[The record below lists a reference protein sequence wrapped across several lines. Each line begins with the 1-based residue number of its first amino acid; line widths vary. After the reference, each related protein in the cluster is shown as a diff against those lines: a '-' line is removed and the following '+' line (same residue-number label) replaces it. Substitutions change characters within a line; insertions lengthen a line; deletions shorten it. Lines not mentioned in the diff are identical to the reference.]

1 MQTKGFIRV
10 LTIAL
15 LLICAFYLGFTF
27 VSNHYQ
33 NVAEKKALAA
43 AGITSPDTSNDKY
56 KAALNECLDSLANKK
71 VYPILMSKFF
81 DKGYTFQQVR
91 EKELGLGLDL
101 KGGMNVTLQISVP
114 DILRALANNN
124 PDKKFNQ
131 AIDNVMSNQTAQDD
145 FVGSFC
151 KEYKKLAP
159 EGNLA
164 QIFRNIE
171 KIKEKP
177 NANDAEVQNILKDE
191 VNSMVDNSYKVLR
204 NRIDRFGVVQP
215 NIQKL
220 QSTGR
225 ILLELPGVKEP
236 ERVRKLLQGAANL
249 EFYETYTLADIVAP
263 LRQLS
268 DQAKA
273 NKTVDTNKEAAA
285 TADTTKAE
293 NEAVAATD
301 AAKADSAKAQEAKAA
316 TAANQGEL
324 TLAQLTGFEAMAGA
338 GAGSPVIG
346 YVNVADTAAVNAI
359 IYSPLAK
366 TILPADLK
374 LAWTVKPEKMQ
385 GGHEAFQ
392 LVALRTVNGQPVLNG
407 DVVTRATSEYDQLQ
421 GQVVSMTMNDEGAR
435 QWSRITGQNI
445 GKAIAIVLDDQVYS
459 FPNVNSQIDG
469 GRSQISGRFTVEE
482 AGDLANVLE
491 SGKMVARVNVASESV
506 IGPSLGK
513 ESIRKGLISFII
525 ALVLLM
531 FFMWFAYGWQAGSIA
546 NLGLILNLFFTIG
559 ILASFQSVLTLP
571 GIAGIVLT
579 LGMAVDANVLIF
591 ERCKEEL
598 RAGKGLKAAVS
609 DGYKNAFSAIFDSNL
624 TTIITGIILIL
635 LGSGPIRGFA
645 VTLVIG
651 ICCSFFTAV
660 FATRLVMEHFVNK
673 GTFDKMTFSTS
684 LTRNLMQ
691 NVNFNFM
698 GAAKKTSIFV
708 IALTA
713 LFAILFGLRG
723 LNRGIDFSG
732 GRNFVVQFD
741 HPVKTQALDAQLEE
755 QFPGANTSVITI
767 DNDTKVRV
775 STNYKIEDNSEGVD
789 DEIMGKLY
797 EGLKSD
803 LGSMSKE
810 DFSMSNEEVGVVS
823 SETVGPSIASDMTRQ
838 AVWAVLFSL
847 LAMALYILFRFRNI
861 AFSIGALAAVA
872 FTSFVVIGFYNLH
885 GLLPFSMEIDQTFI
899 AAILTVIGYQVNDT
913 VVVFDRVREYRK
925 LYPKQDLYTTFNKA
939 LCSTLSRTMMTSIT
953 TLLVL
958 FIMLFFGGE
967 SIRSFIFAMILGVII
982 GTCSSLFIASPVAY
996 WIARRSDKKEAALAS
1011 KK

>member
-10 LTIAL
+10 LTYAL
-15 LLICAFYLGFTF
+15 ILICLFYLSFTF

-33 NVAEKKALAA
+33 NKAEQKALTA
-43 AGITSPDTSNDKY
+43 AGIKTPDTSNEKY
-56 KAALNECLDSLANKK
+56 KTALNEYLDSLANQK
-71 VYPILMSKFF
+71 VYL
-81 DKGYTFQQVR
+81 GYYTFQQVR

-131 AIDNVMSNQTAQDD
+131 AIDNVSKNQTAQED

-159 EGNLA
+159 EGSLA
-164 QIFRNIE
+164 QIFRNVE
-171 KIKEKP
+171 RIKEKP
-177 NANDAEVQNILKDE
+177 NANDNEVENILKDE

-249 EFYETYTLADIVAP
+249 EFYLTYTLNDIAAP

-273 NKTVDTNKEAAA
+273 NTTVAAA
-285 TADTTKAE
+285 DSTKTEDMAAANDSTKA
-293 NEAVAATD
+293 A
-301 AAKADSAKAQEAKAA
+301 EAKAA
-316 TAANQGEL
+316 PAAKEGEM
-324 TLAQLTGFEAMAGA
+324 TLAQLTSFEALVG
-338 GAGSPVIG
+338 GGQGGSPVVG
-346 YVNVADTAAVNAI
+346 YVPTADTAAVNAI
-359 IYSPLAK
+359 INSPIAK

-385 GGHEAFQ
+385 GGHETFQ
-392 LVALRTVNGQPVLNG
+392 LVALKTLNGQPVLNG
-407 DVVTRATSEYDQLQ
+407 DVVTRATSEYDNLQ

-435 QWSRITGQNI
+435 QWSRITGDNI

-513 ESIRKGLISFII
+513 ESIEKGFWSFII
-525 ALVLLM
+525 ALIALM
-531 FFMWFAYGWQAGSIA
+531 FFMWLAYGWQAGSIA
-546 NLGLILNLFFTIG
+546 NLGLLLNLFFTMG

-673 GTFDKMTFSTS
+673 GTFDKMTFNTS
-684 LTRNLMQ
+684 LTRHLME
-691 NVNFNFM
+691 NVQFNFM
-698 GAAKKTSIFV
+698 GAAKKTSV
-708 IALTA
+708 IVLALIA
-713 LFAILFGLRG
+713 IFAILFFARG

-741 HPVKTQALDAQLEE
+741 HPVKTQALEDQLEA

-767 DNDTKVRV
+767 DNDTKVRI
-775 STNYKIEDNSEGVD
+775 STNYKIEDSSEGVD

-797 EGLKSD
+797 EGLKSE
-803 LGSMSKE
+803 LGSMSKA
-810 DFSMSNEEVGVVS
+810 DFSMSNEDIGVVS
-823 SETVGPSIASDMTRQ
+823 SETVGPSIASDMTRE

-913 VVVFDRVREYRK
+913 VVVFDRVREYRR

-958 FIMLFFGGE
+958 FIMLFLGGA

-982 GTCSSLFIASPVAY
+982 GTASSLFIASPVAY
-996 WIARRSDKKEAALAS
+996 WIARRSDKKEAALATAR
-1011 KK
+1011 K

>member
-1 MQTKGFIRV
+1 MQIKGFIR
-10 LTIAL
+10 LITAL
-15 LLICAFYLGFTF
+15 LILICLFYLSFTV
-27 VSNHYQ
+27 VSTRYQ
-33 NVAEKKALAA
+33 NKAEQKALAA
-43 AGITSPDTSNDKY
+43 AGIKSADTSNDVY
-56 KAALNECLDSLANKK
+56 KTALNEYLDSLANEK
-71 VYPILMSKFF
+71 VYL
-81 DKGYTFQQVR
+81 GYTFQEVR

-131 AIDNVMSNQTAQDD
+131 AIDNVMKNQTAQDD

-164 QIFRNIE
+164 QIFRGIE
-171 KIKEKP
+171 RIKEKP
-177 NANDAEVQNILKDE
+177 NANDAEVQNILNDE

-249 EFYETYTLADIVAP
+249 EFYQTYTLNDVVAS
-263 LRQLS
+263 LRKLS
-268 DQAKA
+268 DQAKVSLA
-273 NKTVDTNKEAAA
+273 APSTTAEETAEAAPAAATDTAAVKAAAADSAAAKKEAA
-285 TADTTKAE
+285 KP
-293 NEAVAATD
+293 
-301 AAKADSAKAQEAKAA
+301 AKNDQP
-316 TAANQGEL
+316 
-324 TLAQLTGFEAMAGA
+324 TLAQLMGFEGLA
-338 GAGSPVIG
+338 SVQPNYPVVG
-346 YVNVADTAAVNAI
+346 YVAVSDTAAVNAI
-359 IYSPLAK
+359 LHSELAK
-366 TILPADLK
+366 MILPADLK
-374 LAWTVKPEKMQ
+374 LAWTVKPEKLQ
-385 GGHEAFQ
+385 NGHEAFQ
-392 LVALRTVNGQPVLNG
+392 LIALQTVNKQPVLTG
-407 DVVTRATSEYDQLQ
+407 DVVTRATSEYDNLQ

-435 QWSRITGQNI
+435 QWSRITDQNV

-459 FPNVNSQIDG
+459 FPNVNTRIDG
-469 GRSQISGRFTVEE
+469 GRSQISGKFSLEE
-482 AGDLANVLE
+482 ANDLANVLE

-513 ESIRKGLISFII
+513 ESIRKGLISFLV

-531 FFMWFAYGWQAGSIA
+531 IFMVCTYGWQAGMIA
-546 NLGLILNLFFTIG
+546 NLGLFLNLFFTMG

-591 ERCKEEL
+591 ERCKDEL

-624 TTIITGIILIL
+624 TTIITGAILIL

-673 GTFDKMTFSTS
+673 GTFDKMTFTTS
-684 LTRNLMQ
+684 MTRRLLE

-698 GAAKKTSIFV
+698 GAAKKTSIIVLALSV
-708 IALTA
+708 IMG
-713 LFAILFGLRG
+713 ILFGVRG

-732 GRNFVVQFD
+732 GRNYVVQFD
-741 HPVKTQALDAQLEE
+741 HPVKTQDLLNQLTPL
-755 QFPGANTSVITI
+755 FDGANTSVITI
-767 DNDTKVRV
+767 DNDTKVRI
-775 STNYKIEDNSEGVD
+775 STNYKIEDTSEGVD
-789 DEIMGKLY
+789 DEIMDKLY
-797 EGLKSD
+797 TGLKSE
-803 LGSMSKE
+803 LGSLTKG
-810 DFSMSNEEVGVVS
+810 DFSMSNESVGIVS

-847 LAMALYILFRFRNI
+847 LAMALYILIRFRNI

-872 FTSFVVIGFYNLH
+872 FTSFIVIGFYNLH

-913 VVVFDRVREYRK
+913 VVVFDRVREYRT

-939 LCSTLSRTMMTSIT
+939 LCSTLSRTLMTSIT

-958 FIMLFFGGE
+958 FIMLFLGGE

-996 WIARRSDKKEAALAS
+996 WIARRSDKKEAALAAARN
-1011 KK
+1011 

>member
-1 MQTKGFIRV
+1 MQTKGFIR
-10 LTIAL
+10 LITWL
-15 LLICAFYLGFTF
+15 LVLICLFYLSFTV
-27 VSNHYQ
+27 VSSFYQ
-33 NVAEKKALAA
+33 NKAEQKALAV
-43 AGITSPDTSNDKY
+43 AGIKAADTSNEKY
-56 KAALNECLDSLANKK
+56 KTALNEYLDSLANKK
-71 VYPILMSKFF
+71 VYL
-81 DKGYTFQQVR
+81 GYYTFQQVR

-131 AIDNVMSNQTAQDD
+131 AIDNVMKNQTAQDD

-164 QIFRNIE
+164 QIFRGIE
-171 KIKEKP
+171 RIKEKP
-177 NANDAEVQNILKDE
+177 NAKDAEVENILKDE

-249 EFYETYTLADIVAP
+249 EFYETYTLNDVVGA

-268 DQAKA
+268 DQSQA
-273 NKTVDTNKEAAA
+273 NKTVAQTNQEAAA
-285 TADTTKAE
+285 DS
-293 NEAVAATD
+293 AATPAEA
-301 AAKADSAKAQEAKAA
+301 AAKAAADSVAKAA
-316 TAANQGEL
+316 AAAAAAKAGNV
-324 TLAQLTGFEAMAGA
+324 TLAQLLGFEGLV
-338 GAGSPVIG
+338 GVQPNSPVVG
-346 YVNVADTAAVNAI
+346 YVSASDTAAVNAI
-359 IYSPLAK
+359 IRSQVAK
-366 TILPADLK
+366 TILPGDLK
-374 LAWTVKPEKMQ
+374 LAWTVKGTKTQ
-385 GGHEAFQ
+385 DGHEAFQ
-392 LVALRTVNGQPVLNG
+392 LVALHTVNKQPVLNG
-407 DVVTRATSEYDQLQ
+407 DVVTRASSEFDNLQ

-445 GKAIAIVLDDQVYS
+445 GKSIAIVLDDQVYS
-459 FPNVNSQIDG
+459 FPNVNGQIDG
-469 GRSQISGRFTVEE
+469 GRSQITGNFSVEE
-482 AGDLANVLE
+482 ANDLANVLE

-513 ESIRKGLISFII
+513 ESIRKGLISFIV

-531 FFMWFAYGWQAGSIA
+531 IFMVCTYGWQAGMIA
-546 NLGLILNLFFTIG
+546 NLGLFLNLFFTMG

-673 GTFDKMTFSTS
+673 GTFDKMTFNTS
-684 LTRNLMQ
+684 LTRHLME
-691 NVNFNFM
+691 NVQFNFM
-698 GAAKKTSIFV
+698 GAAKKTSMIV
-708 IALTA
+708 LAIIAIIG
-713 LFAILFGLRG
+713 ILFGVRG

-741 HPVKTQALDAQLEE
+741 HPVKTQDLQSQLAPL
-755 QFPGANTSVITI
+755 FDGANTSVITI
-767 DNDTKVRV
+767 DNDTKVRI
-775 STNYKIEDNSEGVD
+775 STNYKINDASEGID
-789 DEIMGKLY
+789 DEIMDKLY
-797 EGLKSD
+797 TGLKSE
-803 LGSMSKE
+803 LGSMSKD
-810 DFSMSNEEVGVVS
+810 DFSMSNESVGVVS

-847 LAMALYILFRFRNI
+847 LAMALYILLRFRNI

-913 VVVFDRVREYRK
+913 VVVFDRVREYRR

-958 FIMLFFGGE
+958 IIMLLFGGE

-996 WIARRSDKKEAALAS
+996 WIARRSDRKEAALATAR
-1011 KK
+1011 K

>member
-10 LTIAL
+10 LTYAL
-15 LLICAFYLGFTF
+15 ILICLFYLSFTF

-33 NVAEKKALAA
+33 NKAEQKALTA
-43 AGITSPDTSNDKY
+43 AGIKTPDTSNEKY
-56 KAALNECLDSLANKK
+56 KTALNEYLDSLANQK
-71 VYPILMSKFF
+71 VYL
-81 DKGYTFQQVR
+81 GYYTFQQVR

-131 AIDNVMSNQTAQDD
+131 AIDNVSKNQTAQED

-159 EGNLA
+159 EGSLA
-164 QIFRNIE
+164 QIFRNVE
-171 KIKEKP
+171 RIKEKP
-177 NANDAEVQNILKDE
+177 NANDNEVENILKDE

-249 EFYETYTLADIVAP
+249 EFYLTYTLNDIAAP

-273 NKTVDTNKEAAA
+273 NTTVAAA
-285 TADTTKAE
+285 DSTKTEDMAAANDSTKA
-293 NEAVAATD
+293 A
-301 AAKADSAKAQEAKAA
+301 EAKAA
-316 TAANQGEL
+316 PAAKEGEM
-324 TLAQLTGFEAMAGA
+324 TLAQLTSFEALVG
-338 GAGSPVIG
+338 GGQGGSPVVG
-346 YVNVADTAAVNAI
+346 YVPTADTAAVNAI
-359 IYSPLAK
+359 INSPIAK

-385 GGHEAFQ
+385 GGHETFQ
-392 LVALRTVNGQPVLNG
+392 LVALKTLNGQPVLNG
-407 DVVTRATSEYDQLQ
+407 DVVTRATSEYDNLQ

-435 QWSRITGQNI
+435 QWSRITGDNI

-469 GRSQISGRFTVEE
+469 GRSQISGKFSVEE

-513 ESIRKGLISFII
+513 ESIEKGFWSFII
-525 ALVLLM
+525 ALIALM
-531 FFMWFAYGWQAGSIA
+531 FFMWLAYGWQAGSIA
-546 NLGLILNLFFTIG
+546 NLGLLLNLFFTMG

-673 GTFDKMTFSTS
+673 GTFDKMTFNTS
-684 LTRNLMQ
+684 LTRNLME
-691 NVNFNFM
+691 NVQFNFM
-698 GAAKKTSIFV
+698 GAAKKTSV
-708 IALTA
+708 IVLALIA
-713 LFAILFGLRG
+713 IFAILFFARG

-741 HPVKTQALDAQLEE
+741 HPVKTQALEDQLEA

-767 DNDTKVRV
+767 DNDTKVRI
-775 STNYKIEDNSEGVD
+775 STNYKIDDASEGVD

-797 EGLKSD
+797 EGLKSE
-803 LGSMSKE
+803 LGSMSKA
-810 DFSMSNEEVGVVS
+810 DFSMSNEDIGVVS
-823 SETVGPSIASDMTRQ
+823 SETVGPSIASDMTRE

-913 VVVFDRVREYRK
+913 VVVFDRVREYRR

-958 FIMLFFGGE
+958 FIMLFLGGA

-996 WIARRSDKKEAALAS
+996 WIARRSDKKEAALATAR
-1011 KK
+1011 K

>member
-1 MQTKGFIRV
+1 MQIKGFIR
-10 LTIAL
+10 LITAL
-15 LLICAFYLGFTF
+15 LILICLFYLSFTV
-27 VSNHYQ
+27 VSTRYQ
-33 NVAEKKALAA
+33 NKAEQKALAA
-43 AGITSPDTSNDKY
+43 AGIKSADTSNDVY
-56 KAALNECLDSLANKK
+56 KTALNEYLDSLANVK
-71 VYPILMSKFF
+71 VYL
-81 DKGYTFQQVR
+81 GYTFQEVR

-131 AIDNVMSNQTAQDD
+131 AIDNVMKNQTAQDD

-164 QIFRNIE
+164 QIFRGIE
-171 KIKEKP
+171 RIKEKP
-177 NANDAEVQNILKDE
+177 NANDAEVQNILNDE

-249 EFYETYTLADIVAP
+249 EFYQTYTLNDVVAS
-263 LRQLS
+263 LRKLS
-268 DQAKA
+268 DQAKVSLA
-273 NKTVDTNKEAAA
+273 APSTTAEETAEAAPAAATDTAAVKAAAADSAAAKKEAA
-285 TADTTKAE
+285 KP
-293 NEAVAATD
+293 
-301 AAKADSAKAQEAKAA
+301 AKNDQP
-316 TAANQGEL
+316 
-324 TLAQLTGFEAMAGA
+324 TLAQLMGFEGLA
-338 GAGSPVIG
+338 SVQPNYPVVG
-346 YVNVADTAAVNAI
+346 YVAVSDTAAVNAI
-359 IYSPLAK
+359 LHSELAK
-366 TILPADLK
+366 MILPADLK
-374 LAWTVKPEKMQ
+374 LAWTVKPEKLQ
-385 GGHEAFQ
+385 NGHEAFQ
-392 LVALRTVNGQPVLNG
+392 LIALQTVNKQPVLTG
-407 DVVTRATSEYDQLQ
+407 DVVTRATSEYDNLQ

-435 QWSRITGQNI
+435 QWSRITDQNV

-459 FPNVNSQIDG
+459 FPNVNQRIDG
-469 GRSQISGRFTVEE
+469 GRSQISGKFSLEE
-482 AGDLANVLE
+482 ANDLANVLE

-513 ESIRKGLISFII
+513 ESIRKGLISFLV

-531 FFMWFAYGWQAGSIA
+531 IFMVCTYGWQAGMIA
-546 NLGLILNLFFTIG
+546 NLGLFLNLFFTMG

-624 TTIITGIILIL
+624 TTIITGAILIL

-673 GTFDKMTFSTS
+673 GTFDKMTFTTS
-684 LTRNLMQ
+684 LTRRLLE

-698 GAAKKTSIFV
+698 GAAKKTSIIV
-708 IALTA
+708 LALTVIMG
-713 LFAILFGLRG
+713 ILFGVRG

-732 GRNFVVQFD
+732 GRNYVVQFD
-741 HPVKTQALDAQLEE
+741 HPVKTQDLLNQLTPL
-755 QFPGANTSVITI
+755 FDGANTSVITI
-767 DNDTKVRV
+767 DNDTKVRI
-775 STNYKIEDNSEGVD
+775 STNYKIEDTSEGID
-789 DEIMGKLY
+789 DEIMDKLY
-797 EGLKSD
+797 TGLKSE
-803 LGSMSKE
+803 LGSLTKG
-810 DFSMSNEEVGVVS
+810 DFSMSNESVGIVS

-847 LAMALYILFRFRNI
+847 LAMALYILIRFRNI

-872 FTSFVVIGFYNLH
+872 FTSFIVIGFYNLH

-913 VVVFDRVREYRK
+913 VVVFDRVREYRT

-939 LCSTLSRTMMTSIT
+939 LCSTLSRTLMTSIT

-958 FIMLFFGGE
+958 FIMLFLGGE
-967 SIRSFIFAMILGVII
+967 SIRSFIVAMILGVII

-996 WIARRSDKKEAALAS
+996 WIARRSDKKEAALAAARN
-1011 KK
+1011 